1 MQIGGSRNQLQ
12 RCYHVR
18 WFAMEMRNASAIKRR
33 ASWWNRFARHEEEVN
48 ASQAI
53 SLVDC
58 IIEARKI
65 DELSVSY
72 GNCRSKWC
80 RGGSALNRLIGF
92 VACVIQRLT
101 IDMVITCNCAGTR
114 VKDERKNL
122 CVNHLVWT
130 MLQFTQYRN
139 SACDSVIGERR
150 SPNKA
155 NSNSSSV
162 IYGEIEQRPNAR
174 DDFPRGFHT

>member
-18 WFAMEMRNASAIKRR
+18 WFDMEMRNASAIKRR

-114 VKDERKNL
+114 VKDEEEFMCQPSGVNDASVHAIQKLSLRLSNWRKKK
-122 CVNHLVWT
+122 
-130 MLQFTQYRN
+130 
-139 SACDSVIGERR
+139 
-150 SPNKA
+150 P
-155 NSNSSSV
+155 
-162 IYGEIEQRPNAR
+162 EQGKLK
-174 DDFPRGFHT
+174 FV